1 MEILI
6 YILIIGWVL
15 MSLKRTRRRK
25 LSTWINM
32 IFGK

>member
-6 YILIIGWVL
+6 FLVFVYLAVKYI
-15 MSLKRTRRRK
+15 KRGKRRK